1 MDIKSLHILGIC
13 GTFMGGLALLAR
25 EKGFKVTG
33 SDQNFYPPMSN
44 LLKEQN
50 IEVIQG
56 YKRKDLPS
64 ADLYLIGNVISRGNE
79 VVEYILDSKL
89 PYASGPEWML
99 ENILKN
105 RRVIAVSGTHGKT
118 STTAMIAWMLESA
131 GLKPGFLIAGKP
143 KNFSISARLGED
155 DFFVIEAD
163 EYDTAFFGK
172 RAKFVHYHPEVLV
185 INNLEFDHA
194 DIYSNLEEIQKQFH
208 NLIRTMPS
216 DGCLIC
222 PDDDYNIEQVL
233 ELGVWSEVN
242 KFGVDKK
249 RSNYYEAIT
258 DDYSSIRFHIEND
271 FEEVS
276 WNLTGEYNVCN
287 AMAAILL
294 LNHFNFS
301 LSSSAK
307 ALETFSGVSK
317 RLDVLI
323 DKKGLI
329 LIDDFAHHPTA
340 IKETLKGLRSRYK
353 VNRIIALIEI
363 RSNTMKSGLHDKNL
377 IKATEDADLVFW
389 KGSNKDQVNKLI
401 KQSPVSHFAIDSI
414 DYFSEDLQN
423 LIQTNDVIIMM
434 SNGNFEG
441 LAELLKSKIIKI

>member
-1 MDIKSLHILGIC
+1 MEARSVHILGIC
-13 GTFMGGLALLAR
+13 GTFMGGLALLAK
-25 EKGFKVTG
+25 ETGLKVTG
-33 SDQNFYPPMSN
+33 SDENIYPPMSN
-44 LLKEQN
+44 LLKEQG

-56 YKRKDLPS
+56 YKKKDLPR
-64 ADLYLIGNVISRGNE
+64 AEIYLIGNVISRGNE
-79 VVEYILDSKL
+79 VIEYILDTKL

-118 STTAMIAWMLESA
+118 STTAMITWMLENS
-131 GLKPGFLIAGKP
+131 GLKPGFLIGGNP
-143 KNFSISARLGED
+143 KDFSISARIGED
-155 DFFVIEAD
+155 EFFVIEAD
-163 EYDTAFFGK
+163 EYDTAFFDK

-208 NLIRTMPS
+208 NLIRAMPS
-216 DGCLIC
+216 YGCLIC
-222 PDDDYNIEQVL
+222 PDDNKNIEQVL

-249 RSNYYEAIT
+249 NPNYYEAIKE
-258 DDYSSIRFHIEND
+258 DYSSIRFHLDND
-271 FEEVS
+271 FEDIN
-276 WNLTGEYNVCN
+276 WNQTGEHNVSN
-287 AMAAILL
+287 AMAALL
-294 LNHFNFS
+294 VLNHLNVP

-307 ALETFSGVSK
+307 ALETFSGVSR

-323 DKKGLI
+323 DRKDLK

-353 VNRIIALIEI
+353 ENRIIALIEI

-377 IKATEDADLVFW
+377 IKATKEADLVFW
-389 KGSNKDQVNKLI
+389 KGRDQDQVNKLI
-401 KQSPVSHFAIDSI
+401 KQSPSSHYAIDSI
-414 DYFSEDLQN
+414 DYFSEELKKSVKTD
-423 LIQTNDVIIMM
+423 DVIIMM
-434 SNGNFEG
+434 SNGNFGG
-441 LAELLKSKIIKI
+441 LADLLKSKL

>member
-1 MDIKSLHILGIC
+1 MDAKSLHILGIC

-25 EKGFKVTG
+25 ETGFKVTG
-33 SDQNFYPPMSN
+33 SDENVYPPMSN

-50 IEVIQG
+50 IEVSQG
-56 YKRKDLPS
+56 YKKKDLPR

-79 VVEYILDSKL
+79 AVEYILDTKL

-105 RRVIAVSGTHGKT
+105 RRVVAVSGTHGKT
-118 STTAMIAWMLESA
+118 STTAMITWMLESA

-143 KNFSISARLGED
+143 KDFSISARLGKDE
-155 DFFVIEAD
+155 FFVIEAD
-163 EYDTAFFGK
+163 EYDTAFFDK
-172 RAKFVHYHPEVLV
+172 RAKFVHYRPEVLV

-216 DGCLIC
+216 KGCLIC
-222 PDDDYNIEQVL
+222 PDDNKNIEQVL

-242 KFGVDKK
+242 KFGADKK
-249 RSNYYEAIT
+249 SLNYYEAIT
-258 DDYSSIRFHIEND
+258 DDYSSIRFHLDNE
-271 FEEVS
+271 FEEIS
-276 WNLTGEYNVCN
+276 WNLTGEYNVSN
-287 AMAAILL
+287 AMAALL
-294 LNHFNFS
+294 VLNHLNFP

-307 ALETFSGVSK
+307 ALETFSGVSG

-323 DKKGLI
+323 DRKDLK

-340 IKETLKGLRSRYK
+340 IRQTLKGLRSRYK
-353 VNRIIALIEI
+353 ENRIIALIEI

-377 IKATEDADLVFW
+377 IKATEEADLVFW
-389 KGSNKDQVNKLI
+389 KGSNRDQINKLI
-401 KQSPVSHFAIDSI
+401 KQSPSSHYVIDSI
-414 DYFSEDLQN
+414 GYFSEELRKSVKTD
-423 LIQTNDVIIMM
+423 DVIIMM
-434 SNGNFEG
+434 SNGNFGG
-441 LAELLKSKIIKI
+441 LAGLLKSKL